1 MMAASHYLGLEPGA
15 PMLGTAAFAVAEEN
29 FYSGIR
35 TSTGAFKTTARN
47 RLGPMNDLF
56 FDILSKCKEVPS
68 VVMDIG
74 ASSGVTTLEWL
85 KEFEKRG
92 ITVSMVAADLTIS
105 TYLADIGAGWRA
117 LLEPTGHI
125 LQIEFA
131 GFGLRSWFR
140 RLDYATGTFIPRAL
154 LLSIVRRTLSARGV
168 VFPLE
173 AAAVGSHGPQWRI
186 TGPFPLITP
195 ALRWHER
202 VQILDDNIL
211 APNPPDRIAVA
222 DVLRIANLLQ
232 KNYFS
237 NEQIRVVVDNLRQR
251 CRGAG
256 SLIAVCR
263 NYPDRIEG
271 SILRLNDNGRFT
283 VTGRLG
289 DGSEVEGF
297 FVA

>member
-15 PMLGTAAFAVAEEN
+15 PMLGTAAFAVAEEK

-251 CRGAG
+251 CRGA
-256 SLIAVCR
+256 A
-263 NYPDRIEG
+263 
-271 SILRLNDNGRFT
+271 
-283 VTGRLG
+283 
-289 DGSEVEGF
+289 
-297 FVA
+297 A